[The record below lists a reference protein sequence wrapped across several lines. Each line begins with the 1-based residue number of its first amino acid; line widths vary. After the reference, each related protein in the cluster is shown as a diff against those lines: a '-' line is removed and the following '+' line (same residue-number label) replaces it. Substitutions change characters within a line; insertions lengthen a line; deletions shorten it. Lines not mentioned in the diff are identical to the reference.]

1 MSRNRK
7 DFKTFYRFDGNGRII
22 PGSNILKKG
31 YKPEE
36 GTWQESSPYECCA
49 PGPTVST
56 NYWVTDRL
64 LFVTGENPFED
75 LIESTVQSVI
85 DSEGNTYRVSYLGQE
100 FEQGITLNFFGVILK
115 QDANGEKVW
124 QVIVGNF
131 LSEKPIFDLG
141 LKILESGNLAVAAI
155 YGNQPE
161 GGDLWIDS
169 FILSAEDGTVLSTA
183 PGAVRPILPGGVAIN
198 QMYLREITEGGSDQ
212 TFVIQLAIEDEN
224 EDQYT
229 HVILFNL
236 LAPFIS
242 NSLTANFVD
251 NVFDEQEQYWY
262 GSQIAVGIE
271 NTEGVAYLYTI
282 SGQDTSGNYNSVI
295 NFLEIGPTFNPS
307 LGSSFFLDTS
317 ADSEDGEIM
326 YMSTNIEKLDGPSP
340 ISICGIH
347 YDGKITK
354 IVGELPLIEPAWRV
368 GFIIGEE
375 DYFDPLGIA
384 NDSLGNVFAVVRLD
398 NFPGSIAFIKLSPD
412 GVLDWAVKIDI
423 NINFFEQNELRNG
436 ITISGEQLSIV
447 AQNSIPR
454 SIIGTGSAFKLGTNV
469 KPKAG
474 TYGEYT
480 VSDLDVLVQVQPN
493 PSIQPATPNSTTIG
507 ANSGGP
513 ISLEVT
519 PDQELGPPELSFTV
533 TNLQ

>member
-36 GTWQESSPYECCA
+36 GTWQESSPYECC
-49 PGPTVST
+49 GPAVST

-64 LFVTGENPFED
+64 LFVTGED

-85 DSEGNTYRVSYLGQE
+85 DSEGNTYRVSYIGAE
-100 FEQGITLNFFGVILK
+100 IAPGVTINFNGAILK

-124 QVIVGNF
+124 QVIVGN
-131 LSEKPIFDLG
+131 SENANVIFDLG
-141 LKILESGNLAVAAI
+141 LKILESGNLAVAGI
-155 YGNQPE
+155 HSDQP

-183 PGAVRPILPGGVAIN
+183 PAAIRPILPGGVAIS

-212 TFVIQLAIEDEN
+212 TFVIQLGIEDEN
-224 EDQYT
+224 GDQYT

-236 LAPFIS
+236 LFPFIS

-251 NVFDEQEQYWY
+251 NEFDEQYWY

-271 NTEGVAYLYTI
+271 NTEGVFYLYTI
-282 SGQDTSGNYNSVI
+282 SGYDTSGNYNTVI
-295 NFLEIGPTFNPS
+295 NYVEIGPTVNP
-307 LGSSFFLDTS
+307 GPGPSFFLDTS

-340 ISICGIH
+340 IPICAIH
-347 YDGKITK
+347 YNGKITK
-354 IVGELPLIEPAWRV
+354 LVSGFSGIEPAWRV

-375 DYFDPLGIA
+375 NSFEPLGIA

-398 NFPGSIAFIKLSPD
+398 SLPGSIAFIKLSPD

-423 NINFFEQNELRNG
+423 SINFFEQNELRNG

-447 AQNSIPR
+447 AQNSIPQ
-454 SIIGTGSAFKLGTNV
+454 STIGTGSAFKLGTNV

-493 PSIQPATPNSTTIG
+493 PSIQSATPNSTTIG
-507 ANSGGP
+507 ANSAGP

-519 PDQELGPPELSFTV
+519 PDQGVGPEELSFTV